1 VELAPAGAEWH
12 GIAVKRVAAFLLGL
26 AVLAFALFGT
36 LGAAVLVPFGM
47 LVVGLHARRRGRTIT
62 RGQSWLAGVLP
73 FGVIVTV
80 GLMGGVVAGPWRAK
94 YDDLQRSIIAADRK
108 PREQPAFVKELNRAL
123 NVPPP
128 APLGPSV
135 ATPLAAYSLL
145 LVVQF
150 WCLMMGTVAWAGTAC
165 LVYGLHG
172 PRVASPDS
180 ALEAFTRE
188 TAR

>member
-12 GIAVKRVAAFLLGL
+12 GIAVTRVAAFILGL
-26 AVLAFALFGT
+26 AALGFALFGT

-80 GLMGGVVAGPWRAK
+80 GVMGAAFGGPWRGK
-94 YDDLQRSIIAADRK
+94 YDDLQRAIIAENRR
-108 PREQPAFVKELNRAL
+108 PHEQPALVKELNRAL

-128 APLGPSV
+128 APLGPAV

-145 LVVQF
+145 LVAQF
-150 WCLMMGTVAWAGTAC
+150 WCLMMGSVAWTGASL

-172 PRVASPDS
+172 PRAAIPDP

-188 TAR
+188 MER

>member
-1 VELAPAGAEWH
+1 VELAPASAQH
-12 GIAVKRVAAFLLGL
+12 GIAVKRAAAFILGL
-26 AVLAFALFGT
+26 AALGFALFGT

-47 LVVGLHARRRGRTIT
+47 LVMGLHARRLGRTIA

-80 GLMGGVVAGPWRAK
+80 GVMGAVLAGPWRAK
-94 YDDLQRSIIAADRK
+94 YDDLQRSIIAADKK
-108 PREQPAFVKELNRAL
+108 PHEQPAFMKELNRAM

-150 WCLMMGTVAWAGTAC
+150 WCLMMGSVAWAGTSL
-165 LVYGLHG
+165 LVYGLYG
-172 PRVASPDS
+172 PRAAVPDP

-188 TAR
+188 VER

>member
-1 VELAPAGAEWH
+1 VELAPASAGGH
-12 GIAVKRVAAFLLGL
+12 RIAVTRVAAFIVGL
-26 AVLAFALFGT
+26 AVLGFALFGT

-47 LVVGLHARRRGRTIT
+47 LVLGLYARRRGRTVT

-73 FGVIVTV
+73 FGVIVTL
-80 GLMGGVVAGPWRAK
+80 GLMGAVVAGPWRGK
-94 YDDLQRSIIAADRK
+94 YDDLQRSIIAADKK
-108 PREQPAFVKELNRAL
+108 PHEQPALMKELNRAL

-145 LVVQF
+145 LAVQF
-150 WCLMMGTVAWAGTAC
+150 WCLTMGSVAWAGTSL

-172 PRVASPDS
+172 PRVASADP

-188 TAR
+188 VER